1 MIDYSDTN
9 NFIILRRKRYNAK
22 MDKCLILP
30 EFDFEKKILTE
41 LQTCKNIRNHKSIER
56 CFELIS
62 GLGSI
67 VCHT

>member
-1 MIDYSDTN
+1 
-9 NFIILRRKRYNAK
+9 

-62 GLGSI
+62 KWAWQYCVSYLTCCYSNHCK
-67 VCHT
+67 VLKSSVL